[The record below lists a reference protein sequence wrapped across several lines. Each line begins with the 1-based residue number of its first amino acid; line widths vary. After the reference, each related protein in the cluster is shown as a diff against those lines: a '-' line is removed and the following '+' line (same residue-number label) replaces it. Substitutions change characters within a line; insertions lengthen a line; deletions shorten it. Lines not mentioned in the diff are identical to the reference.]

1 MARGPPNSRE
11 GEMLG
16 TKNGQ
21 GNRKKQSANRHDLV
35 DSMFLPQFPENFDQA
50 DDEKDQG
57 TNIDP
62 EYRRRYA
69 KGRKSQRW
77 YDDNELLE
85 TAHDDLQR
93 SSISPMTSREAF

>member
-1 MARGPPNSRE
+1 
-11 GEMLG
+11 
-16 TKNGQ
+16 
-21 GNRKKQSANRHDLV
+21 
-35 DSMFLPQFPENFDQA
+35 MFLPQFPENFDEA
-50 DDEKDQG
+50 DDEKRQG

-69 KGRKSQRW
+69 KRRESQRR

-93 SSISPMTSREAF
+93 SSISPMTSRQAF